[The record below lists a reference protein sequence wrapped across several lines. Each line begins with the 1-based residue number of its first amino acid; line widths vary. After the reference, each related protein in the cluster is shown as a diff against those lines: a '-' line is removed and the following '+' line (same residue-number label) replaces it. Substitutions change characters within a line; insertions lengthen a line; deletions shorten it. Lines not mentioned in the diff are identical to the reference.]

1 MRTEQEMMGL
11 ILATAKQDER
21 IRAVYMNGSRT
32 NPNVPKDLFQ
42 DYDVVYVVEE
52 IKPFI
57 QRREWLTAFG
67 GLLMMQEPDKN
78 DGVTAHEGESLES
91 YMFLMLFNDG
101 NRIDL
106 RLQMKECMQ
115 REYGLDKLT
124 CPLLDKDGLLPAI
137 PAPTDCDYHVVKP
150 SEEEYN
156 RYTNDFWWCSQ
167 NVAKGIWR
175 DELPYAKHMFEQTMR
190 VPLELMI
197 SWWIGIQHDF
207 HISTGKLGKY
217 VKNHLPKAY
226 WEMYEGTYSDSDYS
240 NMWEAVFTTCE
251 LFRILARDVADHFDF
266 TYPLEDDQNMMH
278 YLQRVRNLP
287 ADAVEL
293 FPHNR

>member
-78 DGVTAHEGESLES
+78 DGVTAHEGESLEF

-106 RLQMKECMQ
+106 RLQTKECMQ

-124 CPLLDKDGLLPAI
+124 CPLLDQDGL
-137 PAPTDCDYHVVKP
+137 H
-150 SEEEYN
+150 
-156 RYTNDFWWCSQ
+156 
-167 NVAKGIWR
+167 
-175 DELPYAKHMFEQTMR
+175 PYAKHMFEQTMR

-240 NMWEAVFTTCE
+240 NKWEAVFTTCE

-266 TYPLEDDQNMMH
+266 TYPLVDDQNMMH

-287 ADAVEL
+287 ADAVEI